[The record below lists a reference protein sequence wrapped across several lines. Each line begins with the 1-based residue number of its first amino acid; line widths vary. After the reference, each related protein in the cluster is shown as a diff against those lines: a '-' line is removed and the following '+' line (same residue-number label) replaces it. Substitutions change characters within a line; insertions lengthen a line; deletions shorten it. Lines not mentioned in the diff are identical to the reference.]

1 MAQKLSLKKE
11 SKQVLDQLG
20 NGLLL
25 GIIISVASVALSLLY
40 GVTRIVNF
48 AHGEIIALGAIA
60 TLFFSSPID
69 YRVLFLDKFSP
80 LGLNFAL
87 SCILAVII
95 CGLFGGLLELILFR
109 PLRKGNV
116 GNIAV
121 LVVTI
126 GLSIFIRHLYL
137 LFATGKVQN
146 FPLELQRRQTY
157 LFFDMTP
164 RNLKVLIAGI
174 LVMIL
179 IGLLLTYTKLGKA
192 MRAVRDS
199 EELSSVSGINSDN
212 IILIT
217 WISSS
222 MLAGL
227 AGVFQA
233 IINDVRWNMGFLI
246 LLLIFAGTVLGGIG
260 TSFGAMVGGF
270 IIGIL
275 VQVSV
280 GLPFM
285 EGHTEAK
292 NAVALGIMIVIL
304 LFRPQGIFGQKER
317 IS

>member
-1 MAQKLSLKKE
+1 M
-11 SKQVLDQLG
+11 LDQLG

-109 PLRKGNV
+109 PLRTGNV

-164 RNLKVLIAGI
+164 RNVKVLIAGI

>member
-1 MAQKLSLKKE
+1 M
-11 SKQVLDQLG
+11 LDQLG

-48 AHGEIIALGAIA
+48 AHGEIIALGAIM
-60 TLFFSSPID
+60 TLFFSSPVE

-80 LGLNFAL
+80 LGLNFTI
-87 SCILAVII
+87 SCFLAILV
-95 CGLFGGLLELILFR
+95 CGLFGGLLEVFLFK
-109 PLRKGNV
+109 PLRKKEV

-126 GLSIFIRHLYL
+126 GLSVLVRHLYL
-137 LFATGKVQN
+137 LFATGRVQN

-174 LVMIL
+174 IVMI
-179 IGLLLTYTKLGKA
+179 IVGLLLTYTRLGKA

-212 IILIT
+212 IILLT
-217 WISSS
+217 WVSSS

-227 AGVFQA
+227 AGIFQA
-233 IINDVRWNMGFLI
+233 TINDVRWNMGFLI

-260 TSFGAMVGGF
+260 TSFGAMVGGLM
-270 IIGIL
+270 IGIL

-285 EGHTEAK
+285 EGHAEAK
-292 NAVALGIMIVIL
+292 NAVALGIMILIL
-304 LFRPQGIFGQKER
+304 LFRPQGIFGKKER

>member
-1 MAQKLSLKKE
+1 M
-11 SKQVLDQLG
+11 LDQLG

-60 TLFFSSPID
+60 TLFLSSPID
-69 YRVLFLDKFSP
+69 YRFLFLDRFAP
-80 LGLNFAL
+80 LGLNFVI
-87 SCILAVII
+87 SCLLAVLI
-95 CGLFGGLLELILFR
+95 CGLFGGLLELLLFR

-137 LFATGKVQN
+137 LFATGRVQN

-164 RNLKVLIAGI
+164 RNLKVLIIGI
-174 LVMIL
+174 FVMVL

-280 GLPFM
+280 GLSFM

-304 LFRPQGIFGQKER
+304 LFRPQGIFGKKER

>member
-1 MAQKLSLKKE
+1 MIEQF
-11 SKQVLDQLG
+11 G

-25 GIIISVASVALSLLY
+25 GIIISVVSVALSLLY

-48 AHGEIIALGAIA
+48 AHGEIIALGAIM
-60 TLFFSSPID
+60 TLFFSNPID
-69 YRVLFLDKFSP
+69 SKILFLDRFAP
-80 LGLNFAL
+80 LGMNFSISIVIA
-87 SCILAVII
+87 ILI
-95 CGLFGGLLELILFR
+95 CGIFGGLLEIFLFR
-109 PLRKGNV
+109 PLRKSEV

-126 GLSIFIRHLYL
+126 GLSIFFRHLYL
-137 LFATGKVQN
+137 LFATGRVQN
-146 FPLELQRRQTY
+146 FPLELERRQTY

-164 RNLKVLIAGI
+164 RNFQVLVAGLI
-174 LVMIL
+174 VMIF
-179 IGLLLTYTKLGKA
+179 IGLFLSYTKIGKA

-199 EELSSVSGINSDN
+199 NELANVSGINSDN
-212 IILIT
+212 IILFT
-217 WISSS
+217 WIASS

-227 AGVFQA
+227 AGIFQA
-233 IINDVRWNMGFLI
+233 IINDVRYNMGFLI

-260 TSFGAMVGGF
+260 TSFGAMVGGLL
-270 IIGIL
+270 IGIF

-280 GLPFM
+280 ALPFM

-292 NAVALGIMIVIL
+292 NAVALAIMILIL

>member
-1 MAQKLSLKKE
+1 M
-11 SKQVLDQLG
+11 LDQLG

-60 TLFFSSPID
+60 TLFFSSPLD
-69 YRVLFLDKFSP
+69 YRVLFLEKFPP
-80 LGLNFAL
+80 LGLNFAI
-87 SCILAVII
+87 SCFLAILV
-95 CGLFGGLLELILFR
+95 CGLFGGLLEVFLFR
-109 PLRKGNV
+109 PLRKNDV

-126 GLSIFIRHLYL
+126 GLSILVRHLYL
-137 LFATGKVQN
+137 LFATGKVQD

-164 RNLKVLIAGI
+164 RNFNVLIAGI
-174 LVMIL
+174 IVMI
-179 IGLLLTYTKLGKA
+179 IVGLLLTYTRLGKA

-217 WISSS
+217 WVSSS

-227 AGVFQA
+227 AGIFQA
-233 IINDVRWNMGFLI
+233 TINDVRWNMGFLI

-260 TSFGAMVGGF
+260 TSFGAMVGGLM
-270 IIGIL
+270 IGIM

-292 NAVALGIMIVIL
+292 NAVALAVMILIL
-304 LFRPQGIFGQKER
+304 LFRPQGIFGKKER

>member
-1 MAQKLSLKKE
+1 MIEQF
-11 SKQVLDQLG
+11 G

-48 AHGEIIALGAIA
+48 AHGEIIALGAIM
-60 TLFFSSPID
+60 TLFFSNPID
-69 YRVLFLDKFSP
+69 SRVLFLDRYSP
-80 LGLNFAL
+80 LGMNFTF
-87 SCILAVII
+87 SIIISIII
-95 CGLFGGLLELILFR
+95 CGIFGGLLEIFLFK
-109 PLRKGNV
+109 PLRKSEV

-126 GLSIFIRHLYL
+126 GLSIFFRHIYL

-146 FPLELQRRQTY
+146 FPLDLERRQTY

-164 RNLKVLIAGI
+164 RNFQVLIAG
-174 LVMIL
+174 LAVMIF
-179 IGLLLTYTKLGKA
+179 IGLFLSYTKIGKA

-199 EELSSVSGINSDN
+199 NELANISGINSDN
-212 IILIT
+212 IILFT

-227 AGVFQA
+227 AGIFQA
-233 IINDVRWNMGFLI
+233 IINDVRYNMGFLI

-260 TSFGAMVGGF
+260 TSFGAMVGGLL
-270 IIGIL
+270 IGIF

-280 GLPFM
+280 ALPFM

-292 NAVALGIMIVIL
+292 NAVALAIMILIL

>member
-1 MAQKLSLKKE
+1 
-11 SKQVLDQLG
+11 VLDQLG

-60 TLFFSSPID
+60 TLFLSSPID
-69 YRVLFLDKFSP
+69 YRFLFLDRFAP
-80 LGLNFAL
+80 LGLNFVI
-87 SCILAVII
+87 SCLLAVLI
-95 CGLFGGLLELILFR
+95 CGLFGGLLELLLFR

-137 LFATGKVQN
+137 LFATGRVQN

-164 RNLKVLIAGI
+164 RNLKVLIIGI
-174 LVMIL
+174 FVMVL

-280 GLPFM
+280 GLSFM

-304 LFRPQGIFGQKER
+304 LFRPQGIFGKKER

>member
-1 MAQKLSLKKE
+1 M
-11 SKQVLDQLG
+11 LDQLG

-60 TLFFSSPID
+60 TLFLSSPID

-80 LGLNFAL
+80 LGLNFLL
-87 SCILAVII
+87 SCILAVIV

-164 RNLKVLIAGI
+164 RNLKVLIIGI

-199 EELSSVSGINSDN
+199 EEL
-212 IILIT
+212 
-217 WISSS
+217 
-222 MLAGL
+222 
-227 AGVFQA
+227 
-233 IINDVRWNMGFLI
+233 
-246 LLLIFAGTVLGGIG
+246 
-260 TSFGAMVGGF
+260 
-270 IIGIL
+270 
-275 VQVSV
+275 
-280 GLPFM
+280 
-285 EGHTEAK
+285 
-292 NAVALGIMIVIL
+292 
-304 LFRPQGIFGQKER
+304 
-317 IS
+317 

>member
-1 MAQKLSLKKE
+1 MIEQF
-11 SKQVLDQLG
+11 G

-48 AHGEIIALGAIA
+48 AHGEIIALGAIM
-60 TLFFSSPID
+60 TLFFSNPID
-69 YRVLFLDKFSP
+69 SKILFLDRFAP
-80 LGLNFAL
+80 LGMNFSISIVIA
-87 SCILAVII
+87 ILI
-95 CGLFGGLLELILFR
+95 CGIFGGLLEIFLFR
-109 PLRKGNV
+109 PLRKSEV

-126 GLSIFIRHLYL
+126 GLSIFFRHLYL
-137 LFATGKVQN
+137 LFATGRVQN
-146 FPLELQRRQTY
+146 FPLELERRQTY

-164 RNLKVLIAGI
+164 RNFQVLIAGLI
-174 LVMIL
+174 VMIF
-179 IGLLLTYTKLGKA
+179 IGLFLSYTKIGKA

-199 EELSSVSGINSDN
+199 NELANVSGINSDN
-212 IILIT
+212 IILFT
-217 WISSS
+217 WIASS

-227 AGVFQA
+227 AGIFQA
-233 IINDVRWNMGFLI
+233 IINDVRYNMGFLI

-260 TSFGAMVGGF
+260 TSFGAMVGGLL
-270 IIGIL
+270 IGIF

-280 GLPFM
+280 ALPFM

-292 NAVALGIMIVIL
+292 NAVALAIMILIL
-304 LFRPQGIFGQKER
+304 LFRPQGIFGEKER

>member
-1 MAQKLSLKKE
+1 M
-11 SKQVLDQLG
+11 LDQLG

-60 TLFFSSPID
+60 TLFFSSPLD
-69 YRVLFLDKFSP
+69 YRILFLDKFSP

-87 SCILAVII
+87 SCILAVIV

-174 LVMIL
+174 IVMIL

-233 IINDVRWNMGFLI
+233 TINDVRWNMGFLI

-260 TSFGAMVGGF
+260 TSFGAMVGGL

>member
-1 MAQKLSLKKE
+1 M
-11 SKQVLDQLG
+11 LDQLG

-48 AHGEIIALGAIA
+48 AHGEIIALGAIT
-60 TLFFSSPID
+60 TLFFSSPVD

-80 LGLNFAL
+80 LGLDFVI
-87 SCILAVII
+87 SCFLAILI
-95 CGLFGGLLELILFR
+95 CGLFGGLLEVFLFK
-109 PLRKGNV
+109 PLRKKEV

-126 GLSIFIRHLYL
+126 GLSVLIRHLYL
-137 LFATGKVQN
+137 LFATGRVQN

-164 RNLKVLIAGI
+164 RNLQVLITGI
-174 LVMIL
+174 IVMI
-179 IGLLLTYTKLGKA
+179 IVGLLLTYTRLGKA

-212 IILIT
+212 IILLT
-217 WISSS
+217 WVSSS

-227 AGVFQA
+227 AGIFQA
-233 IINDVRWNMGFLI
+233 TINDVRWNMGFLI

-260 TSFGAMVGGF
+260 TSFGAMVGGLM
-270 IIGIL
+270 IGIL

-285 EGHTEAK
+285 EGHAEAK
-292 NAVALGIMIVIL
+292 NAVALGIMILIL
-304 LFRPQGIFGQKER
+304 LFRPQGIFGKKER

>member
-1 MAQKLSLKKE
+1 MIEQF
-11 SKQVLDQLG
+11 G

-48 AHGEIIALGAIA
+48 AHGEIIALGAIM
-60 TLFFSSPID
+60 TLFFSNPID
-69 YRVLFLDKFSP
+69 SRVLFLDRYSP
-80 LGLNFAL
+80 LGMNFTF
-87 SCILAVII
+87 SIIISIII
-95 CGLFGGLLELILFR
+95 CGIFGGLLEIFLFK
-109 PLRKGNV
+109 PLRKSEV

-126 GLSIFIRHLYL
+126 GLSIFFRHIYL

-146 FPLELQRRQTY
+146 FPLELERRQTY

-164 RNLKVLIAGI
+164 RNFQVLIAG
-174 LVMIL
+174 LTVMIF
-179 IGLLLTYTKLGKA
+179 IGLFLSYTKIGKA

-199 EELSSVSGINSDN
+199 NELANISGINSDN
-212 IILIT
+212 IILFT
-217 WISSS
+217 WVSSS

-227 AGVFQA
+227 AGIFQA
-233 IINDVRWNMGFLI
+233 IINDVRYNMGFLI

-260 TSFGAMVGGF
+260 TSFGAMVGGLL
-270 IIGIL
+270 IGIF

-280 GLPFM
+280 ALPFM

-292 NAVALGIMIVIL
+292 NAVALAIMILIL

>member
-1 MAQKLSLKKE
+1 MIEQF
-11 SKQVLDQLG
+11 G

-48 AHGEIIALGAIA
+48 AHGEIIALGAIM
-60 TLFFSSPID
+60 TLFFSNPID
-69 YRVLFLDKFSP
+69 SRVLFLDRYSP
-80 LGLNFAL
+80 LGMNFTF
-87 SCILAVII
+87 SIIISIII
-95 CGLFGGLLELILFR
+95 CGIFGGLLEIFLFN
-109 PLRKGNV
+109 PLRKSEV

-126 GLSIFIRHLYL
+126 GLSIFFRHIYL

-146 FPLELQRRQTY
+146 FPLELERRQTY

-164 RNLKVLIAGI
+164 RNFQVLIAG
-174 LVMIL
+174 LAVMIF
-179 IGLLLTYTKLGKA
+179 IGLFLSYTKIGKA

-199 EELSSVSGINSDN
+199 NELANISGINSDN
-212 IILIT
+212 IILFT
-217 WISSS
+217 WVSSS

-227 AGVFQA
+227 AGIFQA
-233 IINDVRWNMGFLI
+233 IINDVRYNMGFLI

-260 TSFGAMVGGF
+260 TSFGAMVGGLL
-270 IIGIL
+270 IGIF

-280 GLPFM
+280 ALPFM

-292 NAVALGIMIVIL
+292 NAVALAIMILIL

>member
-1 MAQKLSLKKE
+1 M
-11 SKQVLDQLG
+11 LDQLG

-60 TLFFSSPID
+60 TLFFSSPVD
-69 YRVLFLDKFSP
+69 HRVLFLDKFSP
-80 LGLNFAL
+80 LGLNFVV
-87 SCILAVII
+87 SCILAILV
-95 CGLFGGLLELILFR
+95 CGLFGGLLEMLLFR
-109 PLRKGNV
+109 PLRKSEV

-126 GLSIFIRHLYL
+126 GLSIFVRHLYL
-137 LFATGKVQN
+137 LFATGRVQN
-146 FPLELQRRQTY
+146 FPLELERRQTY

-164 RNLKVLIAGI
+164 RNFNVLIAGI
-174 LVMIL
+174 VVMVI
-179 IGLLLTYTKLGKA
+179 IGLLLTYTRIGKA

-199 EELSSVSGINSDN
+199 EELSSISGINSDN
-212 IILIT
+212 IILFT

-227 AGVFQA
+227 AGIFQA
-233 IINDVRWNMGFLI
+233 VINDVRWNMGFLI

-260 TSFGAMVGGF
+260 TSFGAMVGGLL
-270 IIGIL
+270 IGIL

-292 NAVALGIMIVIL
+292 NAVALAIMILIL
-304 LFRPQGIFGQKER
+304 LFRPQGIFGRKER

>member
-1 MAQKLSLKKE
+1 MIEQF
-11 SKQVLDQLG
+11 G

-48 AHGEIIALGAIA
+48 AHGEIIALGAIM
-60 TLFFSSPID
+60 TLFFSNPID
-69 YRVLFLDKFSP
+69 SRVLFLDRYSP
-80 LGLNFAL
+80 LGMNFTF
-87 SCILAVII
+87 SIIISIII
-95 CGLFGGLLELILFR
+95 CGIFGGLLEIFLFK
-109 PLRKGNV
+109 PLRKSEV

-126 GLSIFIRHLYL
+126 GLSIFFRHIYL

-146 FPLELQRRQTY
+146 FPLELERRQTY

-164 RNLKVLIAGI
+164 RNFQVLIAG
-174 LVMIL
+174 LAVMIF
-179 IGLLLTYTKLGKA
+179 IGLFLSYTKIGKA

-199 EELSSVSGINSDN
+199 NELANISGINSDN
-212 IILIT
+212 IILFT
-217 WISSS
+217 WVSSS

-227 AGVFQA
+227 AGIFQA
-233 IINDVRWNMGFLI
+233 IINDVRYNMGFLI

-260 TSFGAMVGGF
+260 TSFGAMVGGLL
-270 IIGIL
+270 IGIFE
-275 VQVSV
+275 QVSV
-280 GLPFM
+280 ALPFM

-292 NAVALGIMIVIL
+292 NAVALAIMILIL

>member
-1 MAQKLSLKKE
+1 M
-11 SKQVLDQLG
+11 LDQLG

-48 AHGEIIALGAIA
+48 AHGEVIALGAIA

-80 LGLNFAL
+80 LGINFAL
-87 SCILAVII
+87 SCLLAVLL

-137 LFATGKVQN
+137 LFATGRVQN
-146 FPLELQRRQTY
+146 FPLELERRQTY

-174 LVMIL
+174 FVMIL

-199 EELSSVSGINSDN
+199 EELSSISGINSDN

-292 NAVALGIMIVIL
+292 NAVALAIMIVIL

>member
-1 MAQKLSLKKE
+1 M
-11 SKQVLDQLG
+11 LDQLG

-60 TLFFSSPID
+60 TLFLSSPID
-69 YRVLFLDKFSP
+69 YRFLFLDRFAP
-80 LGLNFAL
+80 LGLNFVI
-87 SCILAVII
+87 SCLLAVLI
-95 CGLFGGLLELILFR
+95 CGLFGGLLELLLFR

-137 LFATGKVQN
+137 LFATGRVQN

-164 RNLKVLIAGI
+164 RNLKVLIIGI
-174 LVMIL
+174 FVMVL

-304 LFRPQGIFGQKER
+304 LFRPQGIFGEKER

>member
-1 MAQKLSLKKE
+1 MIEQF
-11 SKQVLDQLG
+11 G

-25 GIIISVASVALSLLY
+25 WIIISVASVALSLLY

-48 AHGEIIALGAIA
+48 AHGEIIALGAIM
-60 TLFFSSPID
+60 TLFFSNPID
-69 YRVLFLDKFSP
+69 SKILFLDRFAP
-80 LGLNFAL
+80 LGMNFSISIVIA
-87 SCILAVII
+87 ILI
-95 CGLFGGLLELILFR
+95 CGIFGGLLEIFLFR
-109 PLRKGNV
+109 PLRKSEV

-126 GLSIFIRHLYL
+126 GLSIFFRHLYL
-137 LFATGKVQN
+137 LFATGRVQN
-146 FPLELQRRQTY
+146 FPLELERRQTY

-164 RNLKVLIAGI
+164 RNFQVLIAGLI
-174 LVMIL
+174 VMIF
-179 IGLLLTYTKLGKA
+179 IGLFLSYTKIGKA

-199 EELSSVSGINSDN
+199 NELANVSGINSDN
-212 IILIT
+212 IILFT
-217 WISSS
+217 WIASS

-227 AGVFQA
+227 AGIFQA
-233 IINDVRWNMGFLI
+233 IINDVRYNMGFLI

-260 TSFGAMVGGF
+260 TSFGAMVGGLL
-270 IIGIL
+270 IGIF

-280 GLPFM
+280 ALPFM

-292 NAVALGIMIVIL
+292 NAVALAIMILIL